1 MKRFDPVVAAKQF
14 IDKHF
19 SNCQGALLAGSVVR
33 ERQQKLLILILSFLI
48 KDLLHH
54 IESLCLTLDGQ

>member
-19 SNCQGALLAGSVVR
+19 PNYQGAILAGRSIDVR
-33 ERQQKLLILILSFLI
+33 PKEVAEKI
-48 KDLLHH
+48 KRLRLPDSDNRSKEY
-54 IESLCLTLDGQ
+54 IISTQ

>member
-19 SNCQGALLAGSVVR
+19 PNYQGAILVGRSIDVR
-33 ERQQKLLILILSFLI
+33 PKEVAEKI
-48 KDLLHH
+48 KRL
-54 IESLCLTLDGQ
+54 